1 MLRFFAAFVL
11 GKAAQAGCALLSRV
25 SRRKGTTLPGAVA
38 IRICPEFIARIPKP
52 ARIVAVTGTNGKT
65 TTSNLLRDGLR
76 RLGCSV
82 LNNSAGG
89 NINTGIATSL
99 LHGVSLFGRVRQ
111 ELAVLEVDE
120 RSARTVFP
128 GLQPDLMIVTN
139 LTRDSIMRNAHPEYI
154 RDILTDY
161 MPEKTKLILN
171 ADSLIA
177 ARVAPDNP
185 RVYFG
190 VGPMA
195 GDKTVSTNRINDV
208 CVCPRCHSVMTYEYL
223 RYSDVGRVQCPGC
236 GFATPDYDYAARQVD
251 LPGGVFRFSG
261 RGESMELPLIHAS
274 VFNLYN
280 QVAAMTALMEL
291 GYSMEQA
298 AEALKGVKIN
308 ATRFDVLPVGDRK
321 VVSIFCKDKNAYA
334 VSRVLEY
341 VLAQPGPKEILFYNN
356 SVGDTTHWSENT
368 CWLYDCD
375 FELLRD
381 ETVRRVVVYGDRGRD
396 LKLRLLLAGVPEER
410 ISRVDQPEQGI
421 ACLELPAADTV
432 YVLYG
437 SDSIDMGKALAERI
451 AGHIRSHGGGRR
463 V

>member
-1 MLRFFAAFVL
+1 
-11 GKAAQAGCALLSRV
+11 
-25 SRRKGTTLPGAVA
+25 
-38 IRICPEFIARIPKP
+38 
-52 ARIVAVTGTNGKT
+52 
-65 TTSNLLRDGLR
+65 
-76 RLGCSV
+76 
-82 LNNSAGG
+82 
-89 NINTGIATSL
+89 
-99 LHGVSLFGRVRQ
+99 
-111 ELAVLEVDE
+111 
-120 RSARTVFP
+120 
-128 GLQPDLMIVTN
+128 
-139 LTRDSIMRNAHPEYI
+139 
-154 RDILTDY
+154 
-161 MPEKTKLILN
+161 
-171 ADSLIA
+171 
-177 ARVAPDNP
+177 
-185 RVYFG
+185 
-190 VGPMA
+190 
-195 GDKTVSTNRINDV
+195 
-208 CVCPRCHSVMTYEYL
+208 
-223 RYSDVGRVQCPGC
+223 
-236 GFATPDYDYAARQVD
+236 
-251 LPGGVFRFSG
+251 
-261 RGESMELPLIHAS
+261 MELPLIHAS

-298 AEALKGVKIN
+298 AEALKGAKIN

-356 SVGDTTHWSENT
+356 SVGDTAHWSENT